1 MVRFLTHSRLV
12 AVNTITIIELFLGIM
27 QEMLQLIFRYIGNT
41 LVFDNL
47 IELIESYLKRAD
59 KA

>member
-12 AVNTITIIELFLGIM
+12 GVNTITITELFLGIM